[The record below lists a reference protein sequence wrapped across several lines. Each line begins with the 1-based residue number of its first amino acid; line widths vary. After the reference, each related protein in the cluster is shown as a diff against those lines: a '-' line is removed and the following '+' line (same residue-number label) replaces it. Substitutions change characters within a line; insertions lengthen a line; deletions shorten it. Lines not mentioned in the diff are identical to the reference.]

1 MLVVLADALTEA
13 GDPRGELIAMQIAPQ
28 TPAIARKSAKLVKAH
43 LPHLLGPLAP
53 VVRDVE
59 FRRGFLARA
68 KLAAPAGK
76 TVGDPLWATVEH
88 LEGKPVTSVLVE
100 HPVMKSLR
108 SLGMTDLGIAKLASY
123 DWLEAL
129 MVHLFDHR
137 EVFEKSGNF
146 PALREL
152 TVHMS
157 YVHSCDYEIADLVK
171 CSILERLSKLAIDVA
186 IGTDMMG
193 THGLDEG
200 DLESLPSWLER
211 AAELRVPEVTL
222 ATAQGKVVTRYRFTP
237 DGATV
242 TIPKFPKRD
251 AAELRASV
259 EPMIEIVRRLRSNVE
274 VIEPVLPS
282 AGA

>member
-1 MLVVLADALTEA
+1 MLAVLADALSEA
-13 GDPRGELIAMQIAPQ
+13 GDPRGELIALQTAPQ
-28 TPAIARKSAKLVKAH
+28 TPAIARKIAKLVKAH
-43 LPHLLGPLAP
+43 LPHLLGALAP

-68 KLAAPAGK
+68 KLAAPPGK
-76 TVGDPLWATVEH
+76 TIGDPLWATVEH
-88 LEGKPVTSVLVE
+88 LEGKVTTAIVE

-108 SLGMTDLGIAKLASY
+108 SLGMTDLGIATLASY

-129 MVHLFDHR
+129 TVHLFDHR
-137 EVFEKSGNF
+137 VVFEKRGNF

-157 YVHSCDYEIADLVK
+157 YVHSCDYEISDLVK
-171 CSILERLSKLAIDVA
+171 CSILERLAKLTIDVA
-186 IGTDMMG
+186 IGTDMLG
-193 THGLDEG
+193 RHGLDEG
-200 DLESLPSWLER
+200 DLEDLPSWLESV
-211 AAELRVPEVTL
+211 AKLRVPEVTL

-242 TIPKFPKRD
+242 TIPRFPKHD

-259 EPMIEIVRRLRSNVE
+259 EPMIEIVRRLRATVE
-274 VIEPVLPS
+274 VSEPV
-282 AGA
+282 AR